1 LHNSCCKTRHLSGRI
16 ILNQL
21 LRIMKID
28 YKGISMTDLVDLLAQ
43 KTQKFTQLMSDKS
56 FNEEYTEC
64 KKVIQEIL
72 EEMEL
77 RKHIG
82 SASPEKQGLPTENE
96 S

>member
-1 LHNSCCKTRHLSGRI
+1 LHNYCCKIGQSVRTD

-28 YKGISMTDLVDLLAQ
+28 YNGIPITDLVDLLAQ
-43 KTQKFTQLMSDKS
+43 KTQKFTQLMADKN
-56 FNEEYTEC
+56 FNEEYMEC

-77 RKHIG
+77 RKHTG
-82 SASPEKQGLPTENE
+82 SASSETSLSTKNE